1 VIQCRCNVLNV
12 MSGEVAR
19 AYLRTHL
26 VRERTDGM
34 NRRIHRCEVSAIEW
48 IEDGRE
54 GGYGEDVLVLRR
66 MQR

>member
-1 VIQCRCNVLNV
+1 VTECRCTVLNV

-19 AYLRTHL
+19 SYLHTHL

-34 NRRIHRCEVSAIEW
+34 NRVIHRCEVAGVEW
-48 IEDGRE
+48 VEERRQ

-66 MQR
+66 LER

>member
-1 VIQCRCNVLNV
+1 VIQCRCSVLNV

-19 AYLRTHL
+19 SYLHTHL
-26 VRERTDGM
+26 HRDRTDGM
-34 NRRIHRCEVSAIEW
+34 NRTIHRCEVSGIEW
-48 IEDGRE
+48 VEDRRE